1 MSFWR
6 KLFSKKEKEQ
16 APEEQLDPVTES
28 EQAPQPPSPLME
40 LQAMARGEGDVDETR
55 AIDLFERLIAQN
67 KMLAALE
74 AARNIL
80 ARHTGLPLLGLRLA
94 ERLSARGE
102 DDGAWNALVSFRQS
116 MDAPLGAWLLAGEIA
131 ERRGE
136 KEQALTLY
144 ERILARNLDY
154 PRARER
160 AERLRGEQGPRQD
173 MAGAT
178 LATDGALAR
187 GRYRIEKEL
196 GRGGAGTVFAAQDL
210 ALGRRVALKVYHRR
224 GPMDAQRL
232 GIEARTPASFE
243 HPGVVRIFDID
254 YELGA
259 IAMEWVPGGAIR
271 RELSAERVSMERAQ
285 KWIHSAAEALSFVH
299 AGAVAHRDVKP
310 SNLLVRPDDQVVL
323 TDFGIAM
330 PVGERPAGHGGEG
343 TLRYAPAE
351 QRAGRV
357 AAPSAD
363 IYALGVTIEEI
374 LEPLKDVPSAWKEA
388 AVACRKEDPEAR
400 ASLVDVAKVFAA

>member
-6 KLFSKKEKEQ
+6 KLFTSKSDEKESK
-16 APEEQLDPVTES
+16 APEPV
-28 EQAPQPPSPLME
+28 APQDPAAPEALSPLME
-40 LQAMARGEGDVDETR
+40 LQAMARGEVDETR
-55 AIDLFERLIAQN
+55 AIDLFEMLIAQN
-67 KMLAALE
+67 QVLAALE

-80 ARHTGLPLLGLRLA
+80 ARHTGLPLLSLRLA

-102 DDGAWNALVSFRQS
+102 DEGAWNALLSFRES

-136 KEQALTLY
+136 KEQALALY

-232 GIEARTPASFE
+232 GIEAKTPASLE

-271 RELSAERVSMERAQ
+271 RELSAGRVSMERAQ
-285 KWIHSAAEALSFVH
+285 KWIHSAAEALAFVH
-299 AGAVAHRDVKP
+299 AGSVAHRDVKP

-323 TDFGIAM
+323 TDFGLAM
-330 PVGERPAGHGGEG
+330 AVGERPVSGGEG

-363 IYALGVTIEEI
+363 IYALGVTIREV
-374 LEPLKDVPSAWKEA
+374 LEPLSDVPSAWLETA
-388 AVACRKEDPEAR
+388 SACLKEDPESRMPLADVMRAFAR
-400 ASLVDVAKVFAA
+400 S

>member
-6 KLFSKKEKEQ
+6 KLFSSKEKEE
-16 APEEQLDPVTES
+16 APEPPTPEEPALKKE
-28 EQAPQPPSPLME
+28 PPSPLME
-40 LQAMARGEGDVDETR
+40 LQAMARGEVDETR

-67 KMLAALE
+67 QILAALE
-74 AARNIL
+74 AARDIL
-80 ARHTGLPLLGLRLA
+80 ARHDGIPLLALRLA

-102 DDGAWNALVSFRQS
+102 DDGAWNALKTFRES

-136 KEQALTLY
+136 KEQALALY

-196 GRGGAGTVFAAQDL
+196 GRGGAGTVFAARDL

-224 GPMDAQRL
+224 GPMDALRL
-232 GIEARTPASFE
+232 GIEAKTPASFE

-271 RELSAERVSMERAQ
+271 RELSAERVSVERAQ
-285 KWIHSAAEALSFVH
+285 KWIHSAAEALIFVH
-299 AGAVAHRDVKP
+299 AGSVVHRDVKP

-323 TDFGIAM
+323 TDFGLAM
-330 PVGERPAGHGGEG
+330 RLGDRPAAHGGEG

-363 IYALGVTIEEI
+363 IYALGVTIQEI
-374 LEPLKDVPSAWKEA
+374 IEPLKDVPSTWHETAM
-388 AVACRKEDPEAR
+388 ACLKEDPEAR
-400 ASLVDVAKVFAA
+400 MPLQEVVRAFGL